1 MLRLSR
7 TVRFSVNPGASTP
20 GAAIPGAGASH
31 GPVRNGYAAWPA
43 MRGLGRHY
51 ELDVVCRGEADPQTG
66 YFVNIKEID
75 QAARRAAL
83 PLIERACAESPATE
97 PGALM
102 PGIVRALGSELVGRL
117 ERVRWRLSP
126 TYSVE
131 MESDDMTSVTL
142 RQRFEFA
149 AAHRLHVPAM
159 SDEENRACFGKC
171 NNPSGH
177 GHNYRVEP
185 AVRVPLRDGAPAFG
199 LDDLERLTDEAI
211 IERFDHTHLNTDTR
225 EFAVDGGLNPSV
237 EHIAKVCFDLLAPRV
252 KEAGAELASVTVWE
266 TEKTSCTY
274 PG

>member
-7 TVRFSVNPGASTP
+7 TVRFSVNPGGIAP
-20 GAAIPGAGASH
+20 GDAPA
-31 GPVRNGYAAWPA
+31 RNGFAGWPA

-51 ELDVVCRGEADPQTG
+51 ELDVVCRGEADPVTG

-75 QAARRAAL
+75 QAARRVAL
-83 PLIERACAESPATE
+83 PVIDRACAETPEAE
-97 PGALM
+97 PGAVL
-102 PGIVRALGSELVGRL
+102 PGVVRALGEALAGRL
-117 ERVRWRLSP
+117 DRVRWRLSP

-131 MESDDMTSVTL
+131 MEADDMTSVIL

-149 AAHRLHVPAM
+149 AAHRLHVPGM

-177 GHNYRVEP
+177 GHNYHVEP
-185 AVRVPLRDGAPAFG
+185 AVRVPIGAGSPAFT
-199 LDDLERLTDEAI
+199 LADLERLTDEAV
-211 IERFDHTHLNTDTR
+211 IERFDHTHLNKDTR
-225 EFAVDGGLNPSV
+225 EFAPEGGLNPSV
-237 EHIAKVCFDLLAPRV
+237 EHIAKVCYDLLAPRV
-252 KEAGAELASVTVWE
+252 KEAGATLSSVTVWE